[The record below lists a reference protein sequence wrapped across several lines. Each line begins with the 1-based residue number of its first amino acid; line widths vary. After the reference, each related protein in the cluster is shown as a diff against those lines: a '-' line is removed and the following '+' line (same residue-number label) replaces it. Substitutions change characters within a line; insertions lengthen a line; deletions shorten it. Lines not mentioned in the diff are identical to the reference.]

1 MSSHPCLPLLK
12 TCDAARPLGSTGV
25 TRFLATTSLAA
36 AVSSSADFPGVP
48 VIRPT
53 WLRRFLGGTRT
64 VSPVA
69 RHALV
74 TVLPLPPRRS
84 DITRRSVCA
93 IPCCLRPTTEGS
105 AFGLFSVEATRGFT
119 FVAARSLAHHP
130 QDGFVDWLHPLRFL
144 RGCNPSYGA
153 LTLTPVGLSPTEHA
167 SLRWSHFGPK
177 IQLSCLG

>member
-1 MSSHPCLPLLK
+1 MQQGPFAPRALPRFSTTTDLAATVSS
-12 TCDAARPLGSTGV
+12 
-25 TRFLATTSLAA
+25 FLA
-36 AVSSSADFPGVP
+36 FPVTP
-48 VIRPT
+48 VIRST
-53 WLRRFLGGTRT
+53 WLHRFPGGTRT

-69 RHALV
+69 QHVLV

-84 DITRRSVCA
+84 DMTRRSVCA
-93 IPCCLRPTTEGS
+93 ILCCLRPTTEGS

-167 SLRWSHFGPK
+167 SLRWSHYGPK
-177 IQLSCLG
+177 IRLSPLA